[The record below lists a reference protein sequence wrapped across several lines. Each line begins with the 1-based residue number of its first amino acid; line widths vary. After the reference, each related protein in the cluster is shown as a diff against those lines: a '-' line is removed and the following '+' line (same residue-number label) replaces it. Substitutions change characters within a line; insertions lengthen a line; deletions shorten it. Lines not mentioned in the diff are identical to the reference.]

1 MLVNMFILWE
11 KKKLLTF
18 STLII
23 KIIYKKE
30 GIFMKFTIK
39 KELLLDAL
47 SKVSKAISTKNL
59 IPVLAGIKFELK
71 KKKLILTA
79 SDNDITIQ
87 TIIDAENEEDFKI
100 DIEGS
105 IIIQGKYIL
114 DIVRKLPDEYI
125 NLEVIDELK
134 ILIYTENREFN
145 LNGISESEYP
155 NIGLEESKKKIY
167 IQSGVLKNIVYQT
180 AFASSNEE
188 SKPVLT
194 GINFNIVG
202 DVLECNSTDSYRL
215 ARKVIK
221 LEKSSEENYNI
232 VIPSHNIIEFT
243 KIINE
248 DDENVELHIFNNKIL
263 FKTGNLKF
271 ESRLI
276 NGTYPNTS
284 NLLPEDSIMIIHTNL
299 NDFYNVIDRV
309 SILTSDKEKNI
320 VTLET
325 NGNTMILKSS
335 SVEIGRVEE
344 KMNVEKNNNEDIK
357 ISFSAKYMM
366 EALKSF
372 STESV
377 DLYFVGE
384 IKPILV
390 KSIEDDTLTQLVLPI
405 RTY

>member
-1 MLVNMFILWE
+1 
-11 KKKLLTF
+11 
-18 STLII
+18 
-23 KIIYKKE
+23 
-30 GIFMKFTIK
+30 MKFTIK
-39 KELLLDAL
+39 KEILLDAL
-47 SKVSKAISTKNL
+47 VKVSKAISTKNL

-71 KKKLILTA
+71 KKKLTLTA

-87 TIIDAENEEDFKI
+87 TTIESLNDDDFRIEN
-100 DIEGS
+100 EGS

-125 NLEVIDELK
+125 NVEVIDELK
-134 ILIYTENREFN
+134 ILIYTDKSEFN

-155 NIGLEESKKKIY
+155 NIGLEESKKKID
-167 IQSGVLKNIVYQT
+167 IKAGLFKNIVYQT
-180 AFASSNEE
+180 AFATSNEE

-202 DVLECNSTDSYRL
+202 DILECNSTDSYRL
-215 ARKVIK
+215 ARKVVT
-221 LEKSSEENYNI
+221 LEKESEESYNI
-232 VIPSHNIIEFT
+232 VIPSHNILEFT
-243 KIINE
+243 KILG
-248 DDENVELHIFNNKIL
+248 DDEEIVELHVFSNKIL
-263 FKTGNLKF
+263 FKNGNLKF

-284 NLLPEDSIMIIHTNL
+284 NLLPDDSFLVVKTNL

-325 NGNTMILKSS
+325 NGNTLILKSS

-344 KMNVEKNNNEDIK
+344 KMSISKSSNDDIK

-372 STESV
+372 STETV
-377 DLYFVGE
+377 DLHFVGE
-384 IKPILV
+384 SKPILI
-390 KSIEDDTLTQLVLPI
+390 KSEEDETLSQLVLPI
-405 RTY
+405 ITY

>member
-1 MLVNMFILWE
+1 M
-11 KKKLLTF
+11 KL
-18 STLII
+18 
-23 KIIYKKE
+23 
-30 GIFMKFTIK
+30 TIK
-39 KELLLDAL
+39 KDLLLTAL
-47 SKVSKAISTKNL
+47 NKVSKAISTKNL

-71 KKKLILTA
+71 KKKLTLTA

-87 TIIDAENEEDFKI
+87 TMIESMNEEDFKVEQ
-100 DIEGS
+100 EGS

-114 DIVRKLPDEYI
+114 DIVRKLPDKYI
-125 NLEVIDELK
+125 NIEVVDELK
-134 ILIYTENREFN
+134 ILIYTENSEFN

-155 NIGLEESKKKIY
+155 NIGLEESKKKVHIKA
-167 IQSGVLKNIVYQT
+167 SVFKDIVNQT

-215 ARKVIK
+215 ARKVVK
-221 LEKSSEENYNI
+221 LDGASEENYNI
-232 VIPSHNIIEFT
+232 VIPSHNILEFSR
-243 KIINE
+243 IIDEE
-248 DDENVELHIFNNKIL
+248 DGDIELHIFNNKIL

-284 NLLPEDSIMIIHTNL
+284 NLLPDDSYLVVSTNL
-299 NDFYNVIDRV
+299 NAFYDVIDRV

-325 NGNTMILKSS
+325 NGDMLILKSS

-344 KMNVEKNNNEDIK
+344 KMPITKNNNEDIK

-372 STESV
+372 STETV
-377 DLYFVGE
+377 DIHFVGE
-384 IKPILV
+384 IKPILI
-390 KSIEDDTLTQLVLPI
+390 KSSEDETLTQLVLPI

>member
-1 MLVNMFILWE
+1 M
-11 KKKLLTF
+11 KL
-18 STLII
+18 
-23 KIIYKKE
+23 
-30 GIFMKFTIK
+30 TIK
-39 KELLLDAL
+39 KDLLLDAL
-47 SKVSKAISTKNL
+47 NKVSKAISTKNL

-71 KKKLILTA
+71 KKKLTLTA

-87 TIIDAENEEDFKI
+87 TSIDCNDNDDFIIER
-100 DIEGS
+100 EGS

-114 DIVRKLPDEYI
+114 DIVRKLPDKYI
-125 NLEVIDELK
+125 NIDVIDELK
-134 ILIYTENREFN
+134 ILIYTENSEFN

-155 NIGLEESKKKIY
+155 NIGLEESKKKVNLKA
-167 IQSGVLKNIVYQT
+167 GVFKSIVNQT

-215 ARKVIK
+215 ARKVVK
-221 LEKSSEENYNI
+221 LDKESEESYNI
-232 VIPSHNIIEFT
+232 VIPSHNIIEFSR
-243 KIINE
+243 ILGDDE
-248 DDENVELHIFNNKIL
+248 DDVELHIFNNKIL

-284 NLLPEDSIMIIHTNL
+284 NLLPDDAYLIISTTLDS
-299 NDFYNVIDRV
+299 FYSVIDRV

-325 NGNTMILKSS
+325 TGNTLILRSS
-335 SVEIGRVEE
+335 SAEIGRVEE
-344 KMNVEKNNNEDIK
+344 KMPITKNNNEDIK

-372 STESV
+372 STETV
-377 DLYFVGE
+377 DIHFVGE
-384 IKPILV
+384 IKPILI
-390 KSIEDDTLTQLVLPI
+390 KSTEDETLTQLVLPI

>member
-1 MLVNMFILWE
+1 
-11 KKKLLTF
+11 
-18 STLII
+18 
-23 KIIYKKE
+23 
-30 GIFMKFTIK
+30 MKFTIK

-47 SKVSKAISTKNL
+47 NKVSKAISTKNL

-71 KKKLILTA
+71 KKRLILTA

-87 TIIDAENEEDFKI
+87 TWIDCTNEEEFIIDR
-100 DIEGS
+100 EGS
-105 IIIQGKYIL
+105 IIVQGKYIL
-114 DIVRKLPDEYI
+114 DIVRKLPAEFI
-125 NLEVIDELK
+125 NIELIDELK
-134 ILIYTENREFN
+134 LLIYTENSEFN

-155 NIGLEESKKKIY
+155 NIGLEESKKKVTINA
-167 IQSGVLKNIVYQT
+167 GVFKNVIGQT
-180 AFASSNEE
+180 AFAASNEE

-215 ARKVIK
+215 ARKIVK
-221 LEKSSEENYNI
+221 LDKDSEENYNI
-232 VIPSHNIIEFT
+232 VVPSRNVVEFS
-243 KIINE
+243 KILYD
-248 DDENVELHIFNNKIL
+248 DDEMVELHIFSNKIL
-263 FKTGNLKF
+263 FKTNNLKF

-284 NLLPEDSIMIIHTNL
+284 NLLPDDSFLVISTNL
-299 NDFYNVIDRV
+299 SDFYNVIDRV

-325 NGNTMILKSS
+325 NDNMLILRSS
-335 SVEIGRVEE
+335 SAEVGRVEE
-344 KMNVEKNNNEDIK
+344 KMPITKNNNENIK

-372 STESV
+372 STETV
-377 DLYFVGE
+377 DIHFVGE
-384 IKPILV
+384 IKPILI
-390 KSIEDDTLTQLVLPI
+390 KSSEDESLTQLVLPI

>member
-1 MLVNMFILWE
+1 M
-11 KKKLLTF
+11 KL
-18 STLII
+18 
-23 KIIYKKE
+23 
-30 GIFMKFTIK
+30 TIK
-39 KELLLDAL
+39 KDLLLESL
-47 SKVSKAISTKNL
+47 NKVSKAISTKNL

-71 KKKLILTA
+71 KKKLTLTA

-87 TIIDAENEEDFKI
+87 TTINCNSDDDFTVES
-100 DIEGS
+100 EGS
-105 IIIQGKYIL
+105 IIIQGKYVL
-114 DIVRKLPDEYI
+114 DIVRKLPDKYI
-125 NLEVIDELK
+125 NIEVVDELK
-134 ILIYTENREFN
+134 ILIYTENSEFN

-155 NIGLEESKKKIY
+155 NIGLEESKKKVNVKA
-167 IQSGVLKNIVYQT
+167 GVFKSIISQT

-215 ARKVIK
+215 ARKVVK
-221 LEKSSEENYNI
+221 LDNVSEENYNI
-232 VIPSHNIIEFT
+232 VIPSHNVVEFSR
-243 KIINE
+243 ILGD
-248 DDENVELHIFNNKIL
+248 DDEDVEIHIFNNKIL

-284 NLLPEDSIMIIHTNL
+284 NLLPDDSFLVISTKL
-299 NDFYNVIDRV
+299 SDFYDVIDRV

-325 NGNTMILKSS
+325 NGNMLVLRSS
-335 SVEIGRVEE
+335 SAEIGRVEE
-344 KMNVEKNNNEDIK
+344 KMPITKNNEENIK

-372 STESV
+372 STETV
-377 DLYFVGE
+377 DIHFVGD
-384 IKPILV
+384 IKPILI
-390 KSIEDDTLTQLVLPI
+390 KSSEDETLTQLVLPI

>member
-1 MLVNMFILWE
+1 
-11 KKKLLTF
+11 
-18 STLII
+18 
-23 KIIYKKE
+23 
-30 GIFMKFTIK
+30 MKFKIK

-47 SKVSKAISTKNL
+47 NKVSKAISTKNL

-71 KKKLILTA
+71 KKKLVLTA
-79 SDNDITIQ
+79 TDNDITIQ
-87 TIIDAENEEDFKI
+87 TTIDVVKEEDFVI
-100 DIEGS
+100 ESEGS

-114 DIVRKLPDEYI
+114 DIVRKLPAEFI
-125 NLEVIDELK
+125 NIEVIEDLK
-134 ILIYTENREFN
+134 ILISTENSEFN

-155 NIGLEESKKKIY
+155 NIGLEESKKKID
-167 IQSGVLKNIVYQT
+167 ISAGLFKSIVNQT

-202 DVLECNSTDSYRL
+202 DILECNSTDSYRL

-221 LEKSSEENYNI
+221 LSKESEENYNI
-232 VIPSHNIIEFT
+232 VIPSRNIVEFSR
-243 KIINE
+243 ILG
-248 DDENVELHIFNNKIL
+248 DDTDNVEIHIFNNKVL
-263 FKTGNLKF
+263 FKVNNLKF

-284 NLLPEDSIMIIHTNL
+284 NLLPDDSFLIISTKL
-299 NDFYNVIDRV
+299 NDFYDVIDRV

-325 NGNTMILKSS
+325 QGDTLILKSS
-335 SVEIGRVEE
+335 SAEIGRVEE
-344 KMNVEKNNNEDIK
+344 KMIIAKNNKEDIK

-372 STESV
+372 STENV
-377 DLYFVGE
+377 DIHFVGE
-384 IKPILV
+384 IKPILI
-390 KSIEDDTLTQLVLPI
+390 KSNEDETLTQLVLPI

>member
-1 MLVNMFILWE
+1 
-11 KKKLLTF
+11 
-18 STLII
+18 
-23 KIIYKKE
+23 
-30 GIFMKFTIK
+30 MKFTIK
-39 KELLLDAL
+39 KEILLDAL
-47 SKVSKAISTKNL
+47 VKVSKAISTKNL

-71 KKKLILTA
+71 KKKLTLTA

-87 TIIDAENEEDFKI
+87 TTIESLNDDDFRIEN
-100 DIEGS
+100 EGS

-125 NLEVIDELK
+125 NVEVIDELK
-134 ILIYTENREFN
+134 ILIYTDKSEFN

-155 NIGLEESKKKIY
+155 NIGLEESKKKID
-167 IQSGVLKNIVYQT
+167 IKAGLFKNIVYQT
-180 AFASSNEE
+180 AFATSNEE

-202 DVLECNSTDSYRL
+202 DILECNSTDSYRL
-215 ARKVIK
+215 ARKVVT
-221 LEKSSEENYNI
+221 LEKESEESYNI
-232 VIPSHNIIEFT
+232 VIPSHNILEFT
-243 KIINE
+243 KILG
-248 DDENVELHIFNNKIL
+248 DDEEIVELHVFSNKIL
-263 FKTGNLKF
+263 FKNGNLKF

-284 NLLPEDSIMIIHTNL
+284 NLLPDDSFLVVKTNL

-325 NGNTMILKSS
+325 NGNTLILKSS

-344 KMNVEKNNNEDIK
+344 KMTISKNADEDIK

-372 STESV
+372 STETV
-377 DLYFVGE
+377 DLHFVGE
-384 IKPILV
+384 IKPILI
-390 KSIEDDTLTQLVLPI
+390 KSEEDETLTQLVLPI